1 MGAKHRRAVAKPP
14 VAAPGGRRDSIFR
27 LIVRTV
33 SGVCMIVFFGS
44 MLWYPFYLPYTL
56 LLLSFCTYYEIL
68 HTASASLRVHC
79 PRSAC
84 FMILTAWSLYLAVLT
99 ANMDLPEFLG
109 KFVERVGSYVVF
121 YAARLSPSLAN
132 ASFMALRAVQNS
144 LPYLFNKLYSFVIS
158 TFFLLVLLL
167 HVRDPFLPVLNFCGW
182 VMGGL
187 FLTCLEIRIITT
199 VQKDGMYFYLPS
211 VLVVANDT
219 FAYILGKLLGRHS
232 LVRVSPSKTWEGY
245 IGAGVATLVFSHFCA
260 IPLIEKFGGE
270 VFRSRLDADAAMQA
284 ATMAAAATK
293 AATHGVSLLDNSQLS
308 RMYICCMLLALW
320 TSIVG
325 PVGGM
330 LASLAKRCAKIK
342 NFSNLIPGHGGV
354 IDRIDCHIL
363 ASICCAFIY
372 DFFYE

>member
-1 MGAKHRRAVAKPP
+1 MKAKHKDVTAKLPT
-14 VAAPGGRRDSIFR
+14 ATSGRRRDSIFR

-33 SGVCMIVFFGS
+33 SGVCMIAFFGS

-68 HTASASLRVHC
+68 HMASASLRVHC
-79 PRSAC
+79 PRLTC

-99 ANMDLPEFLG
+99 ANIDLPEFLG
-109 KFVERVGSYVVF
+109 KFVERVGSYIVF
-121 YAARLSPSLAN
+121 YAAKLSPSLAN
-132 ASFMALRAVQNS
+132 VSFTVLRAVQNS
-144 LPYLFNKLYSFVIS
+144 LPYIFNKLYSLVIS

-167 HVRDPFLPVLNFCGW
+167 RVRDPFLPILSFCGW
-182 VMGGL
+182 IMGGL
-187 FLTCLEIRIITT
+187 FLTGLETRIITT

-245 IGAGVATLVFSHFCA
+245 IGAGIATLIFSHFWA

-270 VFRSRLDADAAMQA
+270 VFKSRLDADAAIQA

-293 AATHGVSLLDNSQLS
+293 AATHGAFLLGNNQLS

-320 TSIVG
+320 ISIVG

-363 ASICCAFIY
+363 AGICCIFIY

>member
-1 MGAKHRRAVAKPP
+1 
-14 VAAPGGRRDSIFR
+14 
-27 LIVRTV
+27 
-33 SGVCMIVFFGS
+33 MIAFFGS

-68 HTASASLRVHC
+68 HMASASLRVHC
-79 PRSAC
+79 PRLTC

-99 ANMDLPEFLG
+99 ANIDLPEFLG
-109 KFVERVGSYVVF
+109 KFVERVGSYIVF
-121 YAARLSPSLAN
+121 YAAKLSPSLAN
-132 ASFMALRAVQNS
+132 VSFTVLRAVQNS
-144 LPYLFNKLYSFVIS
+144 LPYIFNKLYSLVIS

-167 HVRDPFLPVLNFCGW
+167 RVRDPFLPILSFCGW
-182 VMGGL
+182 IMGGL
-187 FLTCLEIRIITT
+187 FLTGLETRIITT

-245 IGAGVATLVFSHFCA
+245 IGAGIATLIFSHFWA

-270 VFRSRLDADAAMQA
+270 VFKSRLDADAAIQA

-293 AATHGVSLLDNSQLS
+293 AATHGAFLLGNNQLS

-320 TSIVG
+320 ISIVG

-363 ASICCAFIY
+363 AGICCIFIY